1 MLIKRL
7 IYPIAFVFLFVACST
22 KKNTVVSRG
31 YHNLTARFNGYYYS
45 CLNIEEGE
53 YKIDKSN
60 KENFDKIIPVYIY
73 PAGDKAKATFPEFDK
88 AIKKSSTCIQRHAI
102 KDKKGNEIPSSG
114 KWIDNNWINIG
125 ISHLYKRELFSGLE
139 AFEYVARTY
148 TKSKDKYTAMAWM
161 IKTNNEIGAV
171 SSSEQIIS
179 LLKNEK
185 NLPRKTKVEL
195 PVLEADY
202 FMRRGLNTEAATKLM
217 EASRNSNPIT
227 GISRKKRARY
237 SFIVAQLFE
246 QQKNNKRAL
255 EYYKKTIRLKP
266 NYELVFYSK
275 IKMAKLLDVKRN
287 NSEKTKKELLKMAKE
302 FKNNEYYDVI
312 YYTLGEIEEK
322 ERNATQALIY
332 YKKSVQT
339 SVSNPNQ
346 KGQSYLK
353 LGEINFDLTNY
364 QPAEAYYDSAVV
376 TISKDHPDYAS
387 IVARKKTLE
396 TLVTHIRTISREDS
410 LQRFV
415 KLSESEQNRVIDK
428 IISDLEKEE
437 ERKEKEKEIAK
448 NSNQIPNNTLG
459 SMGQN
464 MDIGSPGVSASFY
477 FYNQN
482 TISFGIADFTKK
494 WGNRKLEDN
503 WRRSNKALI
512 IDEPAENNDTIG
524 KKTVAKSSNKTREFY
539 RTNLPISDSLVKKSN
554 KKIVYA
560 YYMMGSIYKEELNN
574 TKKAVAT
581 FEELNSRF
589 PKNKYLLNT
598 YYIMYRT
605 HLADKNQPRADYYK
619 EKILS
624 EFPDSEFALIIK
636 NPSYATEVNSQKSEV
651 EGFYTQVYQSYLDNN
666 YSQALSQSNEG
677 LSKFGKNVF
686 VSKFEFI
693 KSLSIG
699 KLKGIDSLEF
709 YLKLLVAKHPT
720 SEVTP
725 LANDI
730 LLSIKKQK
738 NPDLYKTA
746 EPGLNQLDTF
756 SVNLDADHFIIA
768 IVPDDP
774 KIAESFKIRLNT
786 FNNTYYSS
794 KTFNLTSNLFGTG
807 KQLVVLK
814 TFASA
819 KEVMGY
825 YENLIKDPEIFKEEV
840 KKEMVEIYPILGN
853 NLPFLYKKKNI
864 DSYKIFFLD
873 NYKNLTENKI
883 K

>member
-1 MLIKRL
+1 M
-7 IYPIAFVFLFVACST
+7 
-22 KKNTVVSRG
+22 SRG
-31 YHNLTARFNGYYYS
+31 YHNLTARYNGYYYS
-45 CLNIEEGE
+45 CENIDEGQ

-60 KENFDKIIPVYIY
+60 KDNFEKILPVYIY
-73 PAGDKAKATFPEFDK
+73 PTGDKAKATFPEFDK

-102 KDKKGNEIPSSG
+102 KDKKGNEIPSAG
-114 KWIDNNWINIG
+114 NWIDNNWINIG
-125 ISHLYKRELFSGLE
+125 IAHLYKRELFSGLE

-148 TKSKDKYTAMAWM
+148 TKSKDKYTAMVWM
-161 IKTNNEIGAV
+161 VRANNEIGAV

-185 NLPRKTKVEL
+185 NLPRKIRNEL
-195 PVLEADY
+195 PVIQADY
-202 FMRRGLNTEAATKLM
+202 YMRRGLNTEAATKLM
-217 EASRNSNPIT
+217 EASRGSNPFN

-237 SFIVAQLFE
+237 TFIVAQLFE

-255 EYYKKTIRLKP
+255 EYYRKTIQLKP

-287 NSEKTKKELLKMAKE
+287 NSEKTKKDLLKMAKE

-322 ERNATQALIY
+322 ERNAKQALYY

-339 SVSNPNQ
+339 SVNNPNQ

-364 QPAEAYYDSAVV
+364 QPAGAYYDSAVV
-376 TISKDHPDYAS
+376 TISKEHPDYAS

-396 TLVTHIRTISREDS
+396 TLVGFIHTISKEDS
-410 LQRFV
+410 LQRFT
-415 KLSESEQNRVIDK
+415 KLSENEQHKVIDK
-428 IISDLEKEE
+428 IIFDLEKEE
-437 ERKEKEKEIAK
+437 ARLQKEKETAK
-448 NSNQIPNNTLG
+448 NGNQLPGNALTET
-459 SMGQN
+459 
-464 MDIGSPGVSASFY
+464 SPGMGLPGTATSFY

-482 TISFGIADFTKK
+482 TISFGIADFVKK

-503 WRRSNKALI
+503 WRRSNKALT
-512 IDEPAENNDTIG
+512 IDEPTNSNDTA
-524 KKTVAKSSNKTREFY
+524 KTKTTIVKSSNKTREY
-539 RTNLPISDSLVKKSN
+539 YYKNLPVSDSLIKKSN
-554 KKIVYA
+554 KKIIYA

-589 PKNKYLLNT
+589 PQNKYLLNT
-598 YYIMYRT
+598 YYILYRT
-605 HLADKNQPRADYYK
+605 NLADKNQPRADYYK

-636 NPSYATEVNSQKSEV
+636 NPSYASEANSKQSEV
-651 EGFYTQVYQSYLDNN
+651 EGFYIIAYQSFLDKN
-666 YSQALSQSNEG
+666 YTQALAQSNEG
-677 LSKFGKNVF
+677 LSKFGKNIF
-686 VSKFEFI
+686 VPKFEFI
-693 KSLSIG
+693 KSLSTG
-699 KLKGIDSLEF
+699 KLKGVDSLEH
-709 YLKLLVAKHPT
+709 YLKLLVAKHPQ

-738 NPDLYKTA
+738 NPDLYKPA
-746 EPGLNQLDTF
+746 EPGIAQLDTF
-756 SVNLDADHFIIA
+756 SVNLDAEHFIIA

-774 KIAESFKIRLNT
+774 KIADSFKLRLNT

-794 KTFNLTSNLFGTG
+794 KVFSLTSNLFGDN
-807 KQLVVLK
+807 KQLVILK
-814 TFASA
+814 TFANA
-819 KEVMGY
+819 KEIIGY
-825 YENLIKDPEIFKEEV
+825 YENLIKDPDLFKDEV
-840 KKEMVEIYPILGN
+840 KKELIEIYPILAN
-853 NLPFLYKKKNI
+853 NLPYLYKKKNVG
-864 DSYKIFFLD
+864 SYKIFFLD

>member
-1 MLIKRL
+1 
-7 IYPIAFVFLFVACST
+7 
-22 KKNTVVSRG
+22 
-31 YHNLTARFNGYYYS
+31 
-45 CLNIEEGE
+45 
-53 YKIDKSN
+53 
-60 KENFDKIIPVYIY
+60 
-73 PAGDKAKATFPEFDK
+73 
-88 AIKKSSTCIQRHAI
+88 
-102 KDKKGNEIPSSG
+102 
-114 KWIDNNWINIG
+114 
-125 ISHLYKRELFSGLE
+125 
-139 AFEYVARTY
+139 
-148 TKSKDKYTAMAWM
+148 
-161 IKTNNEIGAV
+161 
-171 SSSEQIIS
+171 
-179 LLKNEK
+179 
-185 NLPRKTKVEL
+185 
-195 PVLEADY
+195 
-202 FMRRGLNTEAATKLM
+202 
-217 EASRNSNPIT
+217 
-227 GISRKKRARY
+227 RARY

-255 EYYKKTIRLKP
+255 EYYKKTIHLKP

-287 NSEKTKKELLKMAKE
+287 NSEKTKKDLLKMAKE

-376 TISKDHPDYAS
+376 TISKDHPDYAT

-396 TLVTHIRTISREDS
+396 TLVGHIRTVSREDS

-448 NSNQIPNNTLG
+448 NSNQLPNNTLG

-482 TISFGIADFTKK
+482 TVSFGVADFTKK

-512 IDEPAENNDTIG
+512 IDEPTETNDTIG
-524 KKTVAKSSNKTREFY
+524 KKSVTKSSNKTREFY

-666 YSQALSQSNEG
+666 YSQALSQANEG

-709 YLKLLVAKHPT
+709 YLKLLVAKHPAA
-720 SEVTP
+720 EVTP

-738 NPDLYKTA
+738 NPDLYKTS
-746 EPGLNQLDTF
+746 EPGLVQLDTF
-756 SVNLDADHFIIA
+756 SVNLDAEHFIIA

-774 KIAESFKIRLNT
+774 KIADSFKIRLNT
-786 FNNTYYSS
+786 FNNTYYST
-794 KTFNLTSNLFGTG
+794 KTFNLTSNLFGTS
-807 KQLVVLK
+807 KQLVILK

-819 KEVMGY
+819 KEVMSY
-825 YENLIKDPEIFKEEV
+825 YENVIKDPDIFKEEV
-840 KKEMVEIYPILGN
+840 KKEMVEIYPILAN

-864 DSYKIFFLD
+864 ESYKIFFLD